1 MKENNELRKANAEL
15 TIQVN
20 SLKWKSFRNSNQRN
34 HVVIGSSIIRDVDQE
49 KLLDTDVKCKRGG
62 CISDVKSVVE
72 QLTPGYES
80 VTLLVGGNDCEAKPI
95 KSADAILKSYSELID
110 VAKEKCQTVKVSSIC
125 PRLNSKDVQD
135 RIDAVNAGLVTAC
148 NERTD
153 VKFMNLSPL
162 FHLADGTI
170 NDGYILKDGIHITRN
185 AMNKIATKLELHIKD
200 QKAGVCDQKKIQN
213 QNNVQK
219 ITRNPQPAGHR
230 THVSS
235 PSTSSPSDRE
245 SWCYNCGEPNH
256 VKDRCHH
263 SQPLKCHLCH
273 RQGHKSKFCDY
284 YSK

>member
-1 MKENNELRKANAEL
+1 MPAILLDVDAC
-15 TIQVN
+15 
-20 SLKWKSFRNSNQRN
+20 FRNFRTSCWRLAQC
-34 HVVIGSSIIRDVDQE
+34 VWVE
-49 KLLDTDVKCKRGG
+49 TLLDTDVKCKHGG

-256 VKDRCHH
+256 VKDRCRH